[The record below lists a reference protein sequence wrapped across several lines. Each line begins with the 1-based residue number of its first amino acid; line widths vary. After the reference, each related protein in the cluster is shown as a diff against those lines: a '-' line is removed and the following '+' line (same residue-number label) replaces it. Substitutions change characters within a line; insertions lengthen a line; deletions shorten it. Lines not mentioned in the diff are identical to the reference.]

1 MDVSTRCLNSAP
13 DSLPAQENGHMSVS
27 LVIQAVCRAYNMPI
41 EAIQKPNSK
50 RGNLIGTH
58 LSSDARITLGY
69 LLLEAA
75 NMPLRDVCHLLRYSY
90 NHRRSYEL
98 RRRHKIYHDN
108 DPAYRN
114 RYRAVMMIIAAADR
128 QVLGIACGT
137 PASPST
143 GAAHQG

>member
-1 MDVSTRCLNSAP
+1 MQNITSGLIIN
-13 DSLPAQENGHMSVS
+13 
-27 LVIQAVCRAYNMPI
+27 AVCRAYNMPI
-41 EAIQKPNSK
+41 DAIQKPNSK

-98 RRRHKIYHDN
+98 RRHHKRYCEA
-108 DPAYRN
+108 DPAYRG
-114 RYRAVMMIIAAADR
+114 RFEMAKELLATQRLVIP
-128 QVLGIACGT
+128 Q
-137 PASPST
+137 
-143 GAAHQG
+143 